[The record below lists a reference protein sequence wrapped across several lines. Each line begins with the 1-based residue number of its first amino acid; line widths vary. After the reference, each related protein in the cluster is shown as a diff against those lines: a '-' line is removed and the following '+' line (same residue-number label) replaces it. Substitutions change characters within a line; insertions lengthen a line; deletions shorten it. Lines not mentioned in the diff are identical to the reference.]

1 MQPSMEI
8 QNEAIR
14 ALNTRDPF
22 MFTFIESTATRSKIF
37 RKIGINFKLLI
48 FHFSNTLPKQLMYVC
63 IKTS

>member
-37 RKIGINFKLLI
+37 RKIGINF
-48 FHFSNTLPKQLMYVC
+48 
-63 IKTS
+63 